1 MNAELKRNLWL
12 EISGSR
18 IGLMTGVLGLIL
30 VITWYATPTDP
41 AMNPLNRG
49 NALVVV
55 GQGLFGLIIGLWGV
69 YKAGRSVA
77 DEIRERTWDF
87 QRLSALSPMAMTLGK
102 LFGATAYVW
111 YGGLIC
117 AAAIFFGASLNGGV
131 AHAAALTGKLLLA
144 GVFAHAVALFVSLAA
159 VRRGRGQGRVDAFLY
174 TIAGII
180 AFNGGSSISG
190 ATFEWFRRYE
200 NALVDPKAL
209 EWWGIGVSAES
220 WAVFALATLTIW
232 AIATAWRLMRVEL
245 QAPANPLWFPFFLI
259 TPALLFGGMMEEV
272 TARFAAVYAIVH
284 LLVLLTLLAEPKDVV
299 AWRALMARRG
309 GKGAGR
315 YWPSALSG
323 VIVAFFAAAA
333 LAASFFVSGSKEAG
347 FSWLVGF
354 AAFAFLLR
362 EASIFA
368 FFHLGA
374 RQRRGDFAALVTIG
388 LLCFAGPSILGIAH
402 MKMAFGLFIVQPDAG
417 AQSHLISIAA
427 GLVQA
432 AVFGVLAQ
440 GRWRAREKALDA
452 EA

>member
-18 IGLMTGVLGLIL
+18 IALMTGVLGLIFL
-30 VITWYATPTDP
+30 ISWYAAPDDG
-41 AMNPLNRG
+41 RG
-49 NALVVV
+49 MALAGA
-55 GQGLFGLIIGLWGV
+55 GQALFGLIVGMWGV

-102 LFGATAYVW
+102 LFGATSYVW

-117 AAAIFFGASLNGGV
+117 AGAVFLGQVQHYGV
-131 AHAAALTGKLLLA
+131 VEAAALTGKLVLA
-144 GVFAHAVALFVSLAA
+144 GVFGHAVALFVSLAA

-174 TIAGII
+174 TIAGIL
-180 AFNGGSSISG
+180 AFNGGSAIGG
-190 ATFEWFRRYE
+190 ATFDWLRRYE
-200 NALVDPKAL
+200 DPLGAPKSALD
-209 EWWGIGVSAES
+209 WWGIGVSPDT

-232 AIATAWRLMRVEL
+232 AIATAWRLMRIEL

-259 TPALLFGGMMEEV
+259 TPAVLFGGTLEEP
-272 TARFAAVYAIVH
+272 TARFALMYAIIHSLV
-284 LLVLLTLLAEPKDVV
+284 LLVLLGEPKDVV
-299 AWRALMARRG
+299 AWRALVARSG

-323 VIVAFFAAAA
+323 LIVAFVAAAA
-333 LAASFFVSGSKEAG
+333 LAGSFFVSGSKEAG

-362 EASIFA
+362 ETTIFA

-374 RQRRGDFAALVTIG
+374 RQSRGDFAALVTIA
-388 LLCFAGPSILGIAH
+388 LLCIAGPTILGILHLNA
-402 MKMAFGLFIVQPDAG
+402 AFGLFIVQPDQG
-417 AQSHLISIAA
+417 AHAHLISIAA

-432 AVFGVLAQ
+432 AVFGVMAQ
-440 GRWRAREKALDA
+440 ARWRGREKALA
-452 EA
+452 AAA

>member
-18 IGLMTGVLGLIL
+18 IGLMTGVLGLIFL
-30 VITWYATPTDP
+30 ITWFSASQDWPG
-41 AMNPLNRG
+41 A
-49 NALVVV
+49 ALAGA
-55 GQGLFGLIIGLWGV
+55 GQALFGIIIGLWGV

-117 AAAIFFGASLNGGV
+117 AGAAFFGQSHSVGV
-131 AHAAALTGKLLLA
+131 VEAAALTGKLILA
-144 GVFAHAVALFVSLAA
+144 GIFSHAVALFVSLAA
-159 VRRGRGQGRVDAFLY
+159 VRRGRGQGRIDAFLY

-180 AFNGGSSISG
+180 AFNAGSAIGG
-190 ATFEWFRRYE
+190 ATFDWMRRYGNPNE
-200 NALVDPKAL
+200 APPAAVT
-209 EWWGIGVSAES
+209 WWGVDVAPDM
-220 WAVFALATLTIW
+220 WAVFALAVLTVW
-232 AIATAWRLMRVEL
+232 AVATAWRLMRIEL

-259 TPALLFGGMMEEV
+259 VPALLFGGVLAQPTERFV
-272 TARFAAVYAIVH
+272 TIYTIVH
-284 LLVLLTLLAEPKDVV
+284 LLMLVVLLGEPKDVV
-299 AWRALMARRG
+299 AWRALVARSG

-323 VIVAFFAAAA
+323 LIVAFLAAAA
-333 LAASFFVSGSKEAG
+333 LAVSFFVAGATEAG
-347 FSWLVGF
+347 RSWLVGF

-362 EASIFA
+362 ETTIFA

-374 RQRRGDFAALVTIG
+374 NQRRGDFAAIVTIA
-388 LLCFAGPSILGIAH
+388 LLCIAGPMILGIVH
-402 MKMAFGLFIVQPDAG
+402 LKSAFGLFIVQPDEG
-417 AQSHLISIAA
+417 AQSHLISIAS

-432 AVFGVLAQ
+432 AVFGVMAQ
-440 GRWRAREKALDA
+440 ARWRGREKALA
-452 EA
+452 AAA